1 MSSASDFDF
10 FIGNWRVEHRR
21 LKERLVGCTDWDVF
35 GGTTST
41 RKTLGGMGNSD
52 DNHLELPGDP
62 YYAMTIRTFDP
73 ASRKWSIWWLDGRQ
87 PGALDAPMRGEFVD
101 GVGTFF
107 VKDTY
112 QGKAIVVRFLWQVKP
127 DGTPRWE
134 QAFSPDDG
142 KTWETN
148 WTMEFK
154 KAA

>member
-1 MSSASDFDF
+1 MASASDFDF
-10 FIGNWRVEHRR
+10 FIGDWRVEHRR
-21 LKERLVGCTDWDVF
+21 LKERLVGCTDWDTF
-35 GGTTST
+35 AGTTST
-41 RKTLGGMGNSD
+41 RKILGGMGNCD

-62 YYAMTIRTFDP
+62 YCALTVRTFDP
-73 ASRKWSIWWLDGRQ
+73 TSRKWSIWWLDGRQ
-87 PGALDAPMRGEFVD
+87 PGTLDVPMRGEFID

-107 VKDTY
+107 AKDTY
-112 QGKAIVVRFLWQVKP
+112 QGKPIVVRFLWQVKA